1 MTWAGEAIGQYRE
14 AADSLRSGIE
24 DVPAEQREAEWM
36 DEYRQALAY
45 ADERA

>member
-1 MTWAGEAIGQYRE
+1 MVWTKTSAAEGFG

-24 DVPAEQREAEWM
+24 DIPTDQREAEWM

-45 ADERA
+45 ADEST